1 MSEQPNIDQ
10 RAADEAQKLEFARLL
25 FEAGP
30 SADSYQIAFDM
41 FPANPNRAVLA
52 GGHWRADVM
61 VINELKRLREQQT
74 EVAQTLPTQ
83 TELARTIWMKM
94 QECNDP
100 EAFVKLA
107 KLYAEINGMMKKPG
121 EAGQSGQVVRHVM
134 QVTDHGEDVSWEQKL
149 LANQNQLQD
158 DGLKEIQGARVVN

>member
-1 MSEQPNIDQ
+1 MSEQTNNDQ
-10 RAADEAQKLEFARLL
+10 RATDEAQKLEFARLL

-30 SADSYQIAFDM
+30 AADSYQIAFDM

-52 GGHWRADVM
+52 GGHWRADPL
-61 VINELKRLREQQT
+61 VIGELNRLREKQT
-74 EVAQTLPTQ
+74 LVAETLPTQ
-83 TELARTIWMKM
+83 VELARTIWMKM
-94 QECNDP
+94 QACEDP

-121 EAGQSGQVVRHVM
+121 DAGQSGQVVRHVM
-134 QVTDHGEDVSWEQKL
+134 QVTDHGDEISWEQKL

-158 DGLKEIQGARVVN
+158 DGLREIQGARVEN